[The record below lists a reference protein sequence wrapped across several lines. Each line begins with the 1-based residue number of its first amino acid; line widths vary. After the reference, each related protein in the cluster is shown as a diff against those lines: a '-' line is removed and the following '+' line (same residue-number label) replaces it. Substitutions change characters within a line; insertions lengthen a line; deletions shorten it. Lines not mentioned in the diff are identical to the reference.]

1 MIEVK
6 VFNNNIEF
14 ALKKLKRKVK
24 DSRLLIEL
32 REKEFYR
39 KKSDKRRELISKAK
53 LRTKYQN
60 LESKELHYM

>member
-6 VFNNNIEF
+6 VFNNNVEF

-24 DSRLLIEL
+24 DSRLFIEL

-39 KKSDKRRELISKAK
+39 KKSDKRRELMSKAK
-53 LRTKYQN
+53 LRTKYN
-60 LESKELHYM
+60 NIGYKKLY

>member
-32 REKEFYR
+32 REREFYH
-39 KKSDKRRELISKAK
+39 KKSDVRRELISKAK
-53 LRTKYQN
+53 LRTKYN
-60 LESKELHYM
+60 NIGYKKLY

>member
-24 DSRLLIEL
+24 DSRLFVEL
-32 REKEFYR
+32 REKEFHQ

-60 LESKELHYM
+60 IETKELY

>member
-1 MIEVK
+1 MIEIK

-32 REKEFYR
+32 REKEFYL

-60 LESKELHYM
+60 IELKELH

>member
-32 REKEFYR
+32 REKEFYQ

-60 LESKELHYM
+60 LEYKELH

>member
-24 DSRLLIEL
+24 DSRLFIEL
-32 REKEFYR
+32 REKEFYQ
-39 KKSDKRRELISKAK
+39 KKSDIRRELISKAK

-60 LESKELHYM
+60 IETKELY

>member
-1 MIEVK
+1 MIEIK

-24 DSRLLIEL
+24 DSRLFIEV

-53 LRTKYQN
+53 LRTKYQIIE
-60 LESKELHYM
+60 LKELH

>member
-1 MIEVK
+1 MIEIK

-60 LESKELHYM
+60 MESKELH

>member
-32 REKEFYR
+32 REKEFYQ
-39 KKSDKRRELISKAK
+39 KKSDIRRELISKAK

-60 LESKELHYM
+60 IETKELY

>member
-1 MIEVK
+1 MIEIK

-24 DSRLLIEL
+24 DSRLFIEL
-32 REKEFYR
+32 REKEFYH
-39 KKSDKRRELISKAK
+39 KKSDIRRELISKAK

-60 LESKELHYM
+60 IEYKKLY

>member
-32 REKEFYR
+32 REKEFYQ
-39 KKSDKRRELISKAK
+39 KKSDIRRELISKAK

-60 LESKELHYM
+60 MESKELH

>member
-1 MIEVK
+1 MIEIK

-14 ALKKLKRKVK
+14 ALKKLKRQVK

-32 REKEFYR
+32 REKEFYK

-60 LESKELHYM
+60 IELKELHYM

>member
-24 DSRLLIEL
+24 DSRLFIEV

-53 LRTKYQN
+53 LRTKYQSI
-60 LESKELHYM
+60 ESKEFN

>member
-32 REKEFYR
+32 REKEFYL

-60 LESKELHYM
+60 IELKELH

>member
-32 REKEFYR
+32 REKEFYQ

-60 LESKELHYM
+60 IELKELH

>member
-53 LRTKYQN
+53 LRTKYQGI
-60 LESKELHYM
+60 ESKEFN

>member
-24 DSRLLIEL
+24 DSRLFIEL
-32 REKEFYR
+32 REKEFYQ
-39 KKSDKRRELISKAK
+39 KKSDIRRALISKAK
-53 LRTKYQN
+53 LRTKYQKI
-60 LESKELHYM
+60 ETK

>member
-1 MIEVK
+1 MIEIK

-24 DSRLLIEL
+24 DSRLFIEL
-32 REKEFYR
+32 REKEFYQ
-39 KKSDKRRELISKAK
+39 KKSDIRRELISKAK

-60 LESKELHYM
+60 LESKELH

>member
-24 DSRLLIEL
+24 DSRLFIEL
-32 REKEFYR
+32 REKEFYQ
-39 KKSDKRRELISKAK
+39 KKSDIRRELISKAK

-60 LESKELHYM
+60 IELKELH

>member
-32 REKEFYR
+32 REKEFYQ

-60 LESKELHYM
+60 IEYKKLY

>member
-1 MIEVK
+1 MIEIK

-24 DSRLLIEL
+24 DSRLFIEL
-32 REKEFYR
+32 REKEFYL

-53 LRTKYQN
+53 LRTKYN
-60 LESKELHYM
+60 NIGYKELY

>member
-24 DSRLLIEL
+24 DSRLFIEL
-32 REKEFYR
+32 REKEFYQ
-39 KKSDKRRELISKAK
+39 KKSDVRRELISKAK

-60 LESKELHYM
+60 IELKELH

>member
-1 MIEVK
+1 MIEIK

-32 REKEFYR
+32 REKEFYQ

-53 LRTKYQN
+53 LRTKYQK
-60 LESKELHYM
+60 LESKGLH

>member
-1 MIEVK
+1 MIEIK

-32 REKEFYR
+32 REKEFYL

>member
-1 MIEVK
+1 MIEIK

-14 ALKKLKRKVK
+14 ALKKLKRQVK

>member
-1 MIEVK
+1 MIEIK

-53 LRTKYQN
+53 LSTKYQN

>member
-1 MIEVK
+1 MIEIK

-32 REKEFYR
+32 RENEFYQ

-60 LESKELHYM
+60 IELKELH

>member
-1 MIEVK
+1 MIEIK

-14 ALKKLKRKVK
+14 ALKKLKRQVK

-32 REKEFYR
+32 REREFYR

-53 LRTKYQN
+53 LRTKYQGI
-60 LESKELHYM
+60 ESKEFN

>member
-1 MIEVK
+1 MIEIK

-24 DSRLLIEL
+24 DSKLLIEL
-32 REKEFYR
+32 REKEFYQ

-60 LESKELHYM
+60 IELKELH

>member
-24 DSRLLIEL
+24 DSRLFIEL
-32 REKEFYR
+32 REKEFYQ

-60 LESKELHYM
+60 IEYKKLY

>member
-53 LRTKYQN
+53 LRTKYQTI
-60 LESKELHYM
+60 ESKEIN

>member
-14 ALKKLKRKVK
+14 ALKKLKRQVK

-32 REKEFYR
+32 REKEFYK
-39 KKSDKRRELISKAK
+39 KKSDKRRELRSKAK

-60 LESKELHYM
+60 LESK

>member
-1 MIEVK
+1 MIEIK

-32 REKEFYR
+32 REKEFYQ

-60 LESKELHYM
+60 LEYKELH

>member
-1 MIEVK
+1 MIEIK

-24 DSRLLIEL
+24 DSRLFIEL
-32 REKEFYR
+32 REKEFYQ
-39 KKSDKRRELISKAK
+39 KKSDIRRELISKAK

-60 LESKELHYM
+60 IETKELH

>member
-24 DSRLLIEL
+24 DSRLFIEL
-32 REKEFYR
+32 REKELYL

-53 LRTKYQN
+53 LRSKYN
-60 LESKELHYM
+60 NIGYKELY

>member
-32 REKEFYR
+32 REKEFYQ
-39 KKSDKRRELISKAK
+39 KKSDVRRELISKAK

-60 LESKELHYM
+60 IELKELH

>member
-1 MIEVK
+1 MIEIK

-24 DSRLLIEL
+24 DSRLFIEL
-32 REKEFYR
+32 REKEFYQ
-39 KKSDKRRELISKAK
+39 KKSDVRRELISKAK

-60 LESKELHYM
+60 IELKELH

>member
-32 REKEFYR
+32 REKEFYQ

>member
-1 MIEVK
+1 MIEIK

-32 REKEFYR
+32 REKEFYQ
-39 KKSDKRRELISKAK
+39 KKSDKRRELRSKAK

-60 LESKELHYM
+60 LESKELY